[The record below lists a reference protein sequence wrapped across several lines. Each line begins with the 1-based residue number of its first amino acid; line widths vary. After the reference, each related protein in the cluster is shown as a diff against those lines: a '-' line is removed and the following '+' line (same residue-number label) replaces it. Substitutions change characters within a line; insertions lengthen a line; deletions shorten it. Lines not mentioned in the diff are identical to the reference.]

1 MTEKR
6 ITHQDSFDKLSQ
18 MKPNQERGNSKA
30 SFEGLGDMKPS
41 NSSTNNR
48 K

>member
-1 MTEKR
+1 MTENR
-6 ITHQDSFDKLSQ
+6 TTHQDSFDKLSQ
-18 MKPNQERGNSKA
+18 MKPSQERGNKA

-41 NSSTNNR
+41 NSSSNNR